1 MKKVTIIVSILLS
14 MSGCTK
20 DEPKPDAE
28 CAKIDCNSVVALY
41 PKGASVADQYI
52 AQLKYTKCCG
62 REPTL
67 VAPE

>member
-1 MKKVTIIVSILLS
+1 MKKSTILISILLIL
-14 MSGCTK
+14 SGCTK

-28 CAKIDCNSVVALY
+28 CAKIDCNSVVAFY
-41 PKGASVADQYI
+41 PKGASLAKQYI
-52 AQLKYTKCCG
+52 AQLEYTKCCG